1 MQAIQEQVAE
11 LMDEKSGRRKLQE
24 RKETLFHYLLQSDLP
39 PIEKTATRLS
49 REGIVVVGAG
59 SETAGIAMSVST
71 FHLLDNPDKLSKLRD
86 ELVKALPDPNVIPE
100 WKEVEKLPYLVRYSI
115 SIIDRETNSS
125 MLSSLP
131 SSKKDFGRWPF
142 GFTIPTA
149 PDI

>member
-1 MQAIQEQVAE
+1 MQAVQEQVAE

-24 RKETLFHYLLQSDLP
+24 RKETLFHHLLQSDLP
-39 PIEKTATRLS
+39 PNEKTATRLS

-115 SIIDRETNSS
+115 S
-125 MLSSLP
+125 L
-131 SSKKDFGRWPF
+131 
-142 GFTIPTA
+142 
-149 PDI
+149 